1 MTVGNDSGGF
11 AAAGSSGEAGSPA
24 TGSSATGAKEQAK
37 ATAGTAADEGARVA
51 GVAQGE
57 AQKVASEARFQTQHL
72 LGQATS
78 QLEEQSRS
86 QKERLVG
93 TLRTLSDDLDQMAGR
108 SEGGVARD
116 LVREVADRAR
126 GLTSSLDAREPRDLL
141 EDVRAYARRRPG
153 TFLVGA
159 LLAGVVAGRLTRGAK
174 DAQSGGGG
182 EAPRMSAADTGYQG
196 GQGYPSGQSGQS
208 GQTYPVADATLTA
221 PLAGDVAAGRSP
233 YVQDTAAGA
242 STTGADPF
250 APETTGTGIGDTGN
264 RP

>member
-1 MTVGNDSGGF
+1 MTVGNDSGSF
-11 AAAGSSGEAGSPA
+11 AAAGSSGEAGS
-24 TGSSATGAKEQAK
+24 SATVAKEQAK

-57 AQKVASEARFQTQHL
+57 AQKVASEAKFQTQHL

-78 QLEEQSRS
+78 QVEEHSRA
-86 QKERLVG
+86 QRDRLVG

-174 DAQSGGGG
+174 EAQSGGGG
-182 EAPRMSAADTGYQG
+182 DAPRMSAAAGTGHQG
-196 GQGYPSGQSGQS
+196 GQGYQSGHSGHS

-233 YVQDTAAGA
+233 YVQDTPAGA